1 MQSSDCERA
10 MSIQPTAMATSP
22 HPGVGLYPMGVL
34 SPLARM
40 DTASLLGRESSV
52 VWVHSS
58 SAGCSWDREEPG
70 CCFWVTCQVLSG
82 TIKMLTGSCNGTRT
96 EPLEG
101 H

>member
-52 VWVHSS
+52 VWVHS
-58 SAGCSWDREEPG
+58 
-70 CCFWVTCQVLSG
+70 QVLAALGTERSQGVVSG
-82 TIKMLTGSCNGTRT
+82 SPARC
-96 EPLEG
+96 
-101 H
+101 